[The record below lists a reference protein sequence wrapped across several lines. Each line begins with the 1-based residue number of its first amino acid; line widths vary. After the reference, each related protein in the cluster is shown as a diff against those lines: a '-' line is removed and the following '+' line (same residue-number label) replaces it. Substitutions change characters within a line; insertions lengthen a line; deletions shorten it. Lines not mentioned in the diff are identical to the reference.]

1 MTKKCKLQNK
11 VLLFSA
17 KKKETCSKLSFSV
30 TIELIFCDT
39 LSELIGAVIDHSN
52 TTPPN
57 LKDL

>member
-1 MTKKCKLQNK
+1 MTKKCKLLNK

-30 TIELIFCDT
+30 SIELIFCDT

-52 TTPPN
+52 TTPP
-57 LKDL
+57 